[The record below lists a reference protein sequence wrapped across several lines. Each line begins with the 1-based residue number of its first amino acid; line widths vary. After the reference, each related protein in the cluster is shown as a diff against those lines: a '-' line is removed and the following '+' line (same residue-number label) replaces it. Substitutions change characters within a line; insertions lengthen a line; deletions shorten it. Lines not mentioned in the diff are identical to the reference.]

1 MAYDEQ
7 TAERVRKALAGRRDV
22 AAKKMMGGLAF
33 TVKGNMC
40 CSVSGR
46 GGMLIRV
53 GADETVF
60 AKPHVERVKMG
71 ARTMSGFVRV
81 QPEGYAT
88 DAALKA
94 WIARGLEAVASL
106 PAEKSRKPASA
117 KASKRSAKAPK
128 RRAKT

>member
-1 MAYDEQ
+1 
-7 TAERVRKALAGRRDV
+7 
-22 AAKKMMGGLAF
+22 
-33 TVKGNMC
+33 
-40 CSVSGR
+40 
-46 GGMLIRV
+46 
-53 GADETVF
+53 
-60 AKPHVERVKMG
+60 MG

-94 WIARGLEAVASL
+94 WIRRGLDAVASL